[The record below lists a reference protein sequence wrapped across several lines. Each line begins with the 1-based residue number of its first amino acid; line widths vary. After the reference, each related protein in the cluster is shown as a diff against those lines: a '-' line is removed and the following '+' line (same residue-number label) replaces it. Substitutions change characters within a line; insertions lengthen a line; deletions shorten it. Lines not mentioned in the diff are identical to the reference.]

1 MAPEIMT
8 SRPEGRNPYTWASDV
23 YAYGVVLF
31 EIFAGE
37 LPYQNK
43 SFLHPGMVIYM
54 VGSGKMKPDLAR
66 LNPKDEEEPKPTYP
80 GAKMTPEEIRKL
92 LELCIEYDPN
102 VRPSFIDSRT
112 ETRFE
117 IILRKKKYYSFENFD
132 LDILISAPIRVQ
144 FCLFLAKLKK
154 I

>member
-117 IILRKKKYYSFENFD
+117 IILRKKNIIFK
-132 LDILISAPIRVQ
+132 ILRST
-144 FCLFLAKLKK
+144 
-154 I
+154 